1 MLRADGHVFCTRA
14 HVDLAS
20 HIIEW
25 TFGSVVAKVAVH
37 LLSHGALTLA
47 ELAKELVL
55 PPSQL
60 RNEDVEVSDIEVT
73 TDQRRP
79 SAVGA

>member
-14 HVDLAS
+14 HLELAS
-20 HIIEW
+20 HIVEW

-37 LLSHGALTLA
+37 LLSHGAQSLS
-47 ELAKELVL
+47 ELAKEIAL

-60 RNEDVEVSDIEVT
+60 RNARGKDNEET
-73 TDQRRP
+73 NH
-79 SAVGA
+79 